1 MLPSKDKES
10 KKDKINWTEGI
21 RKEKKENKALIKI
34 TNKSY
39 RNSTKLYTKSQDPRV
54 D

>member
-10 KKDKINWTEGI
+10 KKDKSTGQ
-21 RKEKKENKALIKI
+21 KVAGKKKKENKALIKI
-34 TNKSY
+34 SKSY
-39 RNSTKLYTKSQDPRV
+39 RNSTKLYSKSQDPRV